1 MNHPTYDVWWK
12 ARNDRNF
19 VQHIS
24 PATATLEVGGLFD
37 AEDAFGAQNLYKAIE
52 TKSKNNNKL
61 VLGPWYHGQWAST
74 DGTHLGNVQF
84 AGNTSEWFGKN
95 VEVPFFNYYLKGKG
109 DASQIAEATVF
120 FSGENQW
127 HQFEQWPPSSITM
140 KPVYLQASQQ
150 LSFTTGNPSKNGYD
164 SYISDPAK
172 PVPYTGEIH
181 PYRTREYMDDDQRFA
196 AARPD
201 VLVYKTEPLDKD
213 ITLAGPL
220 VADLMVSL
228 SSTDAD
234 FVVKLIDVFPDNFK
248 YTDHDK
254 YLMNGYQMLV
264 RGEVFRGKFRNSFE
278 EPEAFIPNKPTE
290 VKYTLPD
297 VAHTFKKGHRIM
309 IQVQSSWFPLVDR
322 NPQIFTDIYHATDA
336 DFTRETIKIYHNQSK
351 IFLPILP

>member
-1 MNHPTYDVWWK
+1 
-12 ARNDRNF
+12 
-19 VQHIS
+19 
-24 PATATLEVGGLFD
+24 
-37 AEDAFGAQNLYKAIE
+37 
-52 TKSKNNNKL
+52 
-61 VLGPWYHGQWAST
+61 
-74 DGTHLGNVQF
+74 
-84 AGNTSEWFGKN
+84 
-95 VEVPFFNYYLKGKG
+95 
-109 DASQIAEATVF
+109 
-120 FSGENQW
+120 
-127 HQFEQWPPSSITM
+127 
-140 KPVYLQASQQ
+140 
-150 LSFTTGNPSKNGYD
+150 
-164 SYISDPAK
+164 
-172 PVPYTGEIH
+172 
-181 PYRTREYMDDDQRFA
+181 
-196 AARPD
+196 
-201 VLVYKTEPLDKD
+201 
-213 ITLAGPL
+213 
-220 VADLMVSL
+220 MVSL